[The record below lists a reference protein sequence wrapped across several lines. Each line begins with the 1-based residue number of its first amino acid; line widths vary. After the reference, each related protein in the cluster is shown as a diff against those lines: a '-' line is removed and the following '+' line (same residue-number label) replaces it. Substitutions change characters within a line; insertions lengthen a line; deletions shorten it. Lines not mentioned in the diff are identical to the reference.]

1 MAVNLMV
8 VGTEGKAVETEGYFI
23 SLNHTHTHTDTVLL
37 GSGGKLTVLVRT
49 CMFKVGKF

>member
-23 SLNHTHTHTDTVLL
+23 SLNHTHTHRHCA
-37 GSGGKLTVLVRT
+37 VRQWW
-49 CMFKVGKF
+49 KIDRVGAHMHV